1 MDLTTLAEVKEY
13 LRTAGTTIGSDFD
26 DLIEDTIIP
35 AVSQLIE
42 KHCSRLFGEA
52 TFIEYHD
59 GGGDFVHPK
68 NPPIVSITSIYQD
81 EDWEWDISHLVTS
94 TDCVNFANSIG
105 YKSGK
110 WPYAVRSIKVTYIGG
125 YVYSVTLGTHFV
137 LPNDV
142 KYAATLQAAY
152 SFKRRKDVGLQSVAF
167 PDGSIQKFDT
177 GPLLAEVKGYLA
189 AYDLTEI
196 AS

>member
-13 LRTAGTTIGSDFD
+13 LRTSGTPMGSDFD
-26 DLIEDTIIP
+26 DLIENNIIP
-35 AVSQLIE
+35 AVSLLIE
-42 KHCSRLFGEA
+42 KHCSRQFGED

-59 GGGDFVHPK
+59 GGGEFFYVK

-81 EDWEWDISHLVTS
+81 EDWEWDSSHLVS
-94 TDCVNFANSIG
+94 ATDYINFANSIG

-110 WPYAVRSIKVTYIGG
+110 WPVAVRSIKVTYIGG
-125 YVYSVTLGTHFV
+125 YIYIAAEGTHFV
-137 LPNDV
+137 LPNDI
-142 KYAATLQAAY
+142 KYAAMLQTAY
-152 SFKRRKDVGLQSVAF
+152 SFKRRKDIGLQSVSF

-177 GPLLAEVKGYLA
+177 GPLLAEVKGLLAPYYLK
-189 AYDLTEI
+189 EI